1 MNKCIVLCSSGIDS
15 TSCLY
20 WAKKN
25 YEHVLALFIDYGQR
39 NQFEKA
45 AFGKIVERAQVEW
58 RILEFDLRQIG
69 GSALTD
75 NIFVPKDRRLEEIG
89 KETPITFVPC
99 RNLFF
104 IGLAGALAYTKKIS
118 DVIIAVNTIDAS
130 SYPDTT
136 PLFVD
141 RMQTALDVALEKQI
155 DIITPIIAMKKSEII
170 KFGLKHGADFSYSI
184 SCYES
189 EIPCGIPQLRTEIL
203 INPLA
208 NLSLTEIQE
217 KLGGCDSCQLR
228 AKGFRDAGMID
239 PLLERLRNE
248 KRI

>member
-1 MNKCIVLCSSGIDS
+1 MKKCIVLCSSGIDS

-25 YEHVLALFIDYGQR
+25 YEYVLALFIDYGQR
-39 NQFEKA
+39 NRFEFA
-45 AFGKIVERAQVEW
+45 AFTKIVERAQLTSW

-75 NIFVPKDRRLEEIG
+75 CIDVPKDRNLEEIENG
-89 KETPITFVPC
+89 TPLTFVPC

-104 IGLAGALAYTKKIS
+104 IGLAGALAYIRKIS

-136 PLFVD
+136 PLFID
-141 RMQTALDVALEKQI
+141 RMQTALTTALGKEI
-155 DIITPIIAMKKSEII
+155 NIVTPVIKMKKAEII
-170 KFGLKHGADFSYSI
+170 KFGLEYGADFSYSV

-189 EIPCGIPQLRTEIL
+189 EIPCGIPKNSRT
-203 INPLA
+203 
-208 NLSLTEIQE
+208 LSLTEIQE
-217 KLGGCDSCQLR
+217 KLKGCDSCQLR
-228 AKGFRDAGMID
+228 VKGFQDAGIID
-239 PLLERLRNE
+239 PLLIRLRKE
-248 KRI
+248 GRI

>member
-1 MNKCIVLCSSGIDS
+1 MNKNCIALCSSGIDS

-39 NQFEKA
+39 NQYEKI
-45 AFGKIVERAQVEW
+45 AFRKIMEQAQVDW
-58 RILEFDLRQIG
+58 RILEFDLFQIG

-75 NIFVPKDRRLEEIG
+75 YIDVPKDRNLEEIT
-89 KETPITFVPC
+89 KETPLTFVPC

-104 IGLAGALAYTKKIS
+104 IGLAGALAYTRKIS

-136 PLFVD
+136 PLFID
-141 RMQTALDVALEKQI
+141 RMQIALDVALEKQI
-155 DIITPIIAMKKSEII
+155 DIVTPIIAMKKSEII
-170 KFGLKHGADFSYSI
+170 KFGLKYGAAFSYSI

-189 EIPCGIPQLRTEIL
+189 EIPCGIPKNSRT
-203 INPLA
+203 
-208 NLSLTEIQE
+208 LSLTEIQE
-217 KLGGCDSCQLR
+217 KLKGCDSCQLR
-228 AKGFRDAGMID
+228 AKGFQDAGLLD
-239 PLLERLRNE
+239 PLLKRLRNE
-248 KRI
+248 DRI

>member
-1 MNKCIVLCSSGIDS
+1 MTKCIALCSSGIDS

-25 YEHVLALFIDYGQR
+25 YEYVLALFIDYGQR
-39 NQFEKA
+39 NRFEFA
-45 AFGKIVERAQVEW
+45 AFTKIVERAQVDW
-58 RILEFDLRQIG
+58 RILEFDLFQIG

-75 NIFVPKDRRLEEIG
+75 YIDVPKNRCLEEIE
-89 KETPITFVPC
+89 KETPVTFVPC

-104 IGLAGALAYTKKIS
+104 IGLAGALAYTRKIS

-136 PLFVD
+136 PLFID
-141 RMQTALDVALEKQI
+141 RMQTALDVGLKRQI
-155 DIITPIIAMKKSEII
+155 DIVTPVIKMKKSEII
-170 KFGLKHGADFSYSI
+170 KFGLKYGADFSYSV

-189 EIPCGIPQLRTEIL
+189 EIPCGIPK
-203 INPLA
+203 NSHA
-208 NLSLTEIQE
+208 LSLTEIQE
-217 KLGGCDSCQLR
+217 KSGGCDSCQLR
-228 AKGFRDAGMID
+228 VKGFQDAGLVD
-239 PLLERLRNE
+239 PLLKRLRSE